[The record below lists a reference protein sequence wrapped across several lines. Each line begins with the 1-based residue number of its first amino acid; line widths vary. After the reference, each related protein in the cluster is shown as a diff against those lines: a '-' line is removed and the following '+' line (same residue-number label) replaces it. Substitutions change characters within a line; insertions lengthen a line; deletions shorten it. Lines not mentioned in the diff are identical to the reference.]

1 MASARAWTRPRFSP
15 GEVVALP
22 SQPYLHAG
30 SRGCGFPEEL
40 NPAQMLTQTF
50 KKLVPYGAKLK
61 LREWVLTQYRI
72 PYSRFDVPAP
82 LVARFRGRP
91 PITLID
97 IGASNGIFCGELD
110 KFVGVRRGL
119 LVEPIP
125 ARCEEL
131 RDRFPAGA
139 FEIACAAVG
148 SEESS
153 LEMEILNSDTSSS
166 LLPVDRTN
174 GNVSAMIDLTVRE
187 RIRTRVARLDAL
199 CEERHFRDEVDL
211 LKIDVQGAE
220 HLVLAGAPET
230 LKRTRAIWV
239 EVSFRTFYRGGVLF
253 GEVYELCRAAG
264 FRLANMAE
272 GFRGQDGELIQSD
285 ALFVR

>member
-1 MASARAWTRPRFSP
+1 MFA
-15 GEVVALP
+15 
-22 SQPYLHAG
+22 
-30 SRGCGFPEEL
+30 
-40 NPAQMLTQTF
+40 QTF
-50 KKLVPYGAKLK
+50 KKLVPYGAKLR

-72 PYSRFDVPAP
+72 PCSRFDVPGP
-82 LVARFRGRP
+82 LVARFRGHA
-91 PITLID
+91 PIALID
-97 IGASNGIFCGELD
+97 VGASNGTFCGELD

-125 ARCEEL
+125 ARCDEL
-131 RDRFPAGA
+131 RNHYPAGA
-139 FEIACAAVG
+139 FDIVCAAAG
-148 SEESS
+148 AEESS
-153 LEMEILNSDTSSS
+153 LEMEVLNSDTSSS

-174 GNVSAMIDLTVRE
+174 GNVSAMIDLTVRA

-199 CEERHFRDEVDL
+199 CEECRFRDEVDL

-220 HLVLAGAPET
+220 NLVLCGAPET

-239 EVSFRTFYRGGVLF
+239 EVSFRTFYRGGVRF
-253 GEVYELCRAAG
+253 EEVYDLCRVAG
-264 FRLANMAE
+264 FRLANMLE